1 VTYATALVDAPAWLL
16 ELYRKGRCQGMAEL
30 YELRKLHRQHAQ
42 KVEEWCTMPNL
53 VTRSSVAELK
63 ANLPV
68 RHYAAETR
76 SSPADLPAG
85 GELAAS
91 SSMQGVELT
100 KGPNERTQPGEPVLV
115 VTVGGV
121 PGRLVVSAAPDL
133 PGHVFVQADSGGAR
147 RLVRACDVQLLGFAG
162 AQRVTKHGVL

>member
-1 VTYATALVDAPAWLL
+1 
-16 ELYRKGRCQGMAEL
+16 
-30 YELRKLHRQHAQ
+30 
-42 KVEEWCTMPNL
+42 MPDL
-53 VTRSSVAELK
+53 VTRSSVASLK
-63 ANLPV
+63 ANLSV

-133 PGHVFVQADSGGAR
+133 PGHVFVQADSGGVR

-162 AQRVTKHGVL
+162 GER